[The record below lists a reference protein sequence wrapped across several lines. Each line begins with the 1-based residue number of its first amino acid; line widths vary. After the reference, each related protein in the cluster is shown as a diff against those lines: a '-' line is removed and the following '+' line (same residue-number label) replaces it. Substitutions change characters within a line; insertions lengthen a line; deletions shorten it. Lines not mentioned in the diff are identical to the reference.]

1 MEEPRLKLTR
11 WIAVK
16 IVTGLIMIWVVASA
30 MFFLLRDLP
39 GNPAE
44 ARYAQLI
51 MHGATPQQAQLE
63 TAAMFGFVPKQPLIQ
78 QYGHYM
84 WQLLHLNLGQSIA
97 ETGVPVS
104 HIVFSAFPWTVILCL
119 SGVLA
124 SFLIGVVLGVAAAL
138 RRMTKA
144 GDGITWFGALING
157 IPTYIIAILLFYVFT
172 TEWAIFPQGGT
183 VSIEYTPGWNAG
195 YIGSLITHAIL
206 PVIAYTL
213 SAVGAWVLT
222 TKSSV
227 ISVLGDDFILASE
240 LRGIRPL
247 IVARYIL
254 RNAMLPLFTILAIA
268 LGLMFSGSV
277 FIEDVFNYPGLGQQM
292 LTSLTT
298 DDYPVLSGAFII
310 IIVAVIAANFLAD
323 LAYPL
328 IDPRV
333 RRS

>member
-1 MEEPRLKLTR
+1 LKLTR

-16 IVTGLIMIWVVASA
+16 IFTGLIMIWVVASA

-44 ARYAQLI
+44 TRYADLI

-63 TAAMFGFVPKQPLIQ
+63 TAAMYGFVPKQPLIE

-84 WQLLHLNLGQSIA
+84 WQLLHLNLGQSIS
-97 ETGVPVS
+97 ETGIPVS

-138 RRMTKA
+138 QRMTKT
-144 GDGITWFGALING
+144 GDGITWFGAIING

-172 TEWAIFPQGGT
+172 TEWAILPQGGT
-183 VSIEYTPGWNAG
+183 VSILYAPGWNAG

-206 PVIAYTL
+206 PVAAYTL
-213 SAVGAWVLT
+213 AGLGAWVLT

-247 IVARYIL
+247 IIARYIL

-292 LTSLTT
+292 LTSLTN
-298 DDYPVLSGAFII
+298 DDYPVLSGAFLI

-323 LAYPL
+323 LTYPL

>member
-1 MEEPRLKLTR
+1 MKLAR
-11 WIAVK
+11 WIAGK

-30 MFFLLRDLP
+30 MFFLLREMP

-44 ARYAQLI
+44 ARYANLVL
-51 MHGATPQQAQLE
+51 HGMTPAQAQRAV
-63 TAAMFGFVPKQPLIQ
+63 AAMYGFVPKQPLPQ
-78 QYGHYM
+78 QYGHYI
-84 WQLLHLNLGQSIA
+84 WQLLHFNLGVSIQ
-97 ETGVPVS
+97 ETGIPVS
-104 HIVFSAFPWTVILCL
+104 RIVFSAFPWTVVMCL
-119 SGVLA
+119 TGTLA
-124 SFLIGVVLGVAAAL
+124 SFLIGVTLGVSAAL

-144 GDGITWFGALING
+144 GDGITWFGAIING
-157 IPTYIIAILLFYVFT
+157 IPTYIIAVLLFFVFT
-172 TEWAIFPQGGT
+172 TIWKLFPQGGT
-183 VSIEYTPGWNAG
+183 VSILYTPGWNAG

-213 SAVGAWVLT
+213 TGVGAWMLV

-247 IVARYIL
+247 IVARYIV

-268 LGLMFSGSV
+268 LGLMFNGAV
-277 FIEDVFNYPGLGQQM
+277 FIEDVFNYPGLGQLM
-292 LTSLTT
+292 VNSETTS
-298 DDYPVLSGAFII
+298 DYPVLSGAFLL

>member
-1 MEEPRLKLTR
+1 MKLTR
-11 WIAVK
+11 WIAAK

-30 MFFLLRDLP
+30 MFFLLRWMP
-39 GNPAE
+39 GNPAQ
-44 ARYAQLI
+44 ARYSELLT
-51 MHGATPQQAQLE
+51 HGDTPQQAQAA
-63 TAAMFGFVPKQPLIQ
+63 TAAIYGFLPKEPVIA
-78 QYGHYM
+78 QYGHYI

-97 ETGVPVS
+97 EEGVPVS
-104 HIVFSAFPWTVILCL
+104 HIVFAAFPWTLIMCL

-124 SFLIGVVLGVAAAL
+124 SFLIGVTAGVASAL
-138 RRMTKA
+138 RRMTKV
-144 GDGITWFGALING
+144 GDGITWVGAILNG
-157 IPTYIIAILLFYVFT
+157 IPTYVIATLLFYVFT

-183 VSIEYTPGWNAG
+183 VSILYTPGWNAG
-195 YIGSLITHAIL
+195 YIGSLIDHALL
-206 PVIAYTL
+206 PVAAYTL
-213 SAVGAWVLT
+213 AGVGAWLLT
-222 TKSSV
+222 TKSTV

-247 IVARYIL
+247 TVARYIV

-268 LGLMFSGSV
+268 LGLMFSGAV
-277 FIEDVFNYPGLGQQM
+277 FIENVFNYPGLGQ
-292 LTSLTT
+292 LLLNSTT
-298 DDYPVLSGAFII
+298 NNDYPVLSGAFIL

>member
-1 MEEPRLKLTR
+1 LKLIR

-30 MFFLLRDLP
+30 MFFLLRDMP

-44 ARYAQLI
+44 TRYAELI
-51 MHGATPQQAQLE
+51 LHGATPQQARQE
-63 TAAMFGFVPKQPLIQ
+63 TAAMYGFVPKQPLMD
-78 QYGHYM
+78 QYGHYL

-97 ETGVPVS
+97 ESGVPVS
-104 HIVFSAFPWTVILCL
+104 RIVFSAFPWTVILCL
-119 SGVLA
+119 TGVLA
-124 SFLIGVVLGVAAAL
+124 SFLIGVTLGVSAAL
-138 RRMTKA
+138 RRMTKT
-144 GDGITWFGALING
+144 GDGITWLGAVING
-157 IPTYIIAILLFYVFT
+157 IPTYIIATLLFYVLT
-172 TEWAIFPQGGT
+172 TEWALFPQGGT
-183 VSIEYTPGWNAG
+183 VSIDYNPGWNAG

-206 PVIAYTL
+206 PVLAYTL
-213 SAVGAWVLT
+213 AGVGAWVLT
-222 TKSSV
+222 TKASV
-227 ISVLGDDFILASE
+227 ISVLGDDFILAAE

-247 IVARYIL
+247 TVARYIV

-268 LGLMFSGSV
+268 LGLMFSGAV
-277 FIEDVFNYPGLGQQM
+277 FIEDVFNYPGLGQ
-292 LTSLTT
+292 LILNSTTTS
-298 DDYPVLSGAFII
+298 DYPVLSGAFLL

>member
-1 MEEPRLKLTR
+1 MKLTR

-16 IVTGLIMIWVVASA
+16 IVTGLVMIWVVVSA
-30 MFFLLRDLP
+30 MFFLLRDMP
-39 GNPAE
+39 GNPAQ
-44 ARYAQLI
+44 ARYAELI
-51 MHGATPQQAQLE
+51 LHGATPAQARME
-63 TAAMFGFVPKQPLIQ
+63 TAAMYGFVPKQPLLD
-78 QYGHYM
+78 QYGHYL

-97 ETGVPVS
+97 ESGVPVS

-124 SFLIGVVLGVAAAL
+124 SFLIGVTLGVCAAL
-138 RRMTKA
+138 RRMTKT
-144 GDGITWFGALING
+144 GDGITWLGAIING
-157 IPTYIIAILLFYVFT
+157 VPTYIIATLLFYVFT
-172 TEWAIFPQGGT
+172 TEWALFPQGGT
-183 VSIEYTPGWNAG
+183 VSIDYDPGWNAG

-206 PVIAYTL
+206 PVLAYTL
-213 SAVGAWVLT
+213 AGVGAWVLT
-222 TKSSV
+222 TKASV
-227 ISVLGDDFILASE
+227 ISVLGDDFILAAE
-240 LRGIRPL
+240 LRGIRPWT
-247 IVARYIL
+247 VARYIV

-277 FIEDVFNYPGLGQQM
+277 FIEDVFNYPGLGQEM
-292 LTSLTT
+292 LNSTTTS
-298 DDYPVLSGAFII
+298 DYPVLSGAFLL